1 MYKENLEFD
10 SLNNLINFLNN
21 SLISDLIKDKDD
33 IKRKILEKLDETK
46 KIVNNMYNKLSEKK
60 VEGTENI
67 LNIINNQK
75 DILEIIFKNNEDL
88 NLINIYTAEI
98 IKNNK
103 IIIDF
108 TNNLIKNENIRKKEK
123 DDTSEKDKS
132 KNKKNIKKDN
142 IKKTNINYLFF

>member
-108 TNNLIKNENIRKKEK
+108 TNNLIKNENISKKEK

>member
-46 KIVNNMYNKLSEKK
+46 KIVNNMYNKISEKK

>member
-1 MYKENLEFD
+1 
-10 SLNNLINFLNN
+10 
-21 SLISDLIKDKDD
+21 
-33 IKRKILEKLDETK
+33 
-46 KIVNNMYNKLSEKK
+46 MYNKLSEKK

>member
-1 MYKENLEFD
+1 MFKENLEFD

>member
-46 KIVNNMYNKLSEKK
+46 KIVNNMYNKISEKK

-132 KNKKNIKKDN
+132 KNNKNIKKDN
-142 IKKTNINYLFF
+142 IKKININYLFF

>member
-60 VEGTENI
+60 VEGIENI

-98 IKNNK
+98 IKN
-103 IIIDF
+103 
-108 TNNLIKNENIRKKEK
+108 
-123 DDTSEKDKS
+123 
-132 KNKKNIKKDN
+132 KKNIKKDN